1 MKDNFLQILLALI
14 NSNKGRFIGLLRRNG
29 VLVSPKI
36 SNEDLARNI
45 LNAMD
50 KSESF
55 KTEVLLLMSVLSNDN
70 AYSSFTGLPAFSSES
85 GINYQSQYFPSSTT
99 ATTTSTTSTD
109 TKKQFGDT
117 TFGQVFD
124 KLLQGFN
131 SYTNLKMS
139 EADKAKA
146 IASANI
152 SNNQVAL
159 GQLPSGG
166 QPSGQKSNTG
176 LYIGLGIGG
185 LALVGVLVYVIAK
198 KK

>member
-36 SNEDLARNI
+36 SNEDLARTI

-55 KTEVLLLMSVLSNDN
+55 KTEVLLLMSVLSNDS
-70 AYSSFTGLPAFSSES
+70 AYSSFTGLPTFSSES
-85 GINYQSQYFPSSTT
+85 GVNYQSQYFPSTTT

-109 TKKQFGDT
+109 TKKEFGDT

-152 SNNQVAL
+152 SNNEVKL
-159 GQLPSGG
+159 EESGG
-166 QPSGQKSNTG
+166 SKKDDEKPKVG
-176 LYIGLGIGG
+176 LYIGLAVGG
-185 LALVGVLVYVIAK
+185 LALVGALVYLIAK

>member
-1 MKDNFLQILLALI
+1 
-14 NSNKGRFIGLLRRNG
+14 
-29 VLVSPKI
+29 
-36 SNEDLARNI
+36 
-45 LNAMD
+45 MD

-70 AYSSFTGLPAFSSES
+70 AYSSFTGLPTFSSES

-109 TKKQFGDT
+109 TKKEFGDT

-152 SNNQVAL
+152 SSNEVKLQE
-159 GQLPSGG
+159 SGG
-166 QPSGQKSNTG
+166 SKKDDEKPKVG
-176 LYIGLGIGG
+176 LYIGLAVGG
-185 LALVGVLVYVIAK
+185 LALVGALVYLIAK